1 MGSQGRV
8 KGKGKGKG
16 QDLREGHGWYIYVG
30 RVRGPFVEQLL
41 SQSGHGELCVPP
53 SHVSVHMSPGWCDR
67 VLRGGFVQKT
77 GKRLRQM
84 LRRAGI
90 GWHLTSPTSLAQ
102 TTVADNQ
109 TRQIWKAPKTEFCSA
124 RKVWEII
131 SDCRFVTF
139 EQRGVERYEPISLIR
154 DFLKKMPKNL
164 ADPQNLR
171 INS

>member
-1 MGSQGRV
+1 MDPNTRPELDKARTDNQCLLSPPP
-8 KGKGKGKG
+8 
-16 QDLREGHGWYIYVG
+16 DPLD
-30 RVRGPFVEQLL
+30 QLL
-41 SQSGHGELCVPP
+41 TISGA
-53 SHVSVHMSPGWCDR
+53 
-67 VLRGGFVQKT
+67 K
-77 GKRLRQM
+77 
-84 LRRAGI
+84 
-90 GWHLTSPTSLAQ
+90 

-109 TRQIWKAPKTEFCSA
+109 TRQISKAPKTEFCSA

-164 ADPQNLR
+164 ADPQNFR

>member
-1 MGSQGRV
+1 MKIVDGGGPLTDV
-8 KGKGKGKG
+8 DGGC
-16 QDLREGHGWYIYVG
+16 VG
-30 RVRGPFVEQLL
+30 A
-41 SQSGHGELCVPP
+41 
-53 SHVSVHMSPGWCDR
+53 
-67 VLRGGFVQKT
+67 
-77 GKRLRQM
+77 RLG
-84 LRRAGI
+84 AE
-90 GWHLTSPTSLAQ
+90 HS
-102 TTVADNQ
+102 TVADNQ

-124 RKVWEII
+124 RKGWEII